1 MRKSNDQRLQA
12 QVIEANSYSD
22 EASDSDEQEEPDY
35 DEMNNED
42 QGNREYIEDYVEESF
57 FENFMK
63 SELNRHQGS
72 R

>member
-1 MRKSNDQRLQA
+1 MRKSDDQRLQA

-63 SELNRHQGS
+63 SKINRHQSS

>member
-1 MRKSNDQRLQA
+1 MKRNDDQNKK
-12 QVIEANSYSD
+12 QVIETNSYSE
-22 EASDSDEQEEPDY
+22 EASESEEQEEPDY

-42 QGNREYIEDYVEESF
+42 QGNREYMDDYGEDCF

-63 SELNRHQGS
+63 SEVIRHQGL

>member
-1 MRKSNDQRLQA
+1 M
-12 QVIEANSYSD
+12 EAHSYTE
-22 EASDSDEQEEPDY
+22 EASESDNREEPDY

-42 QGNREYIEDYVEESF
+42 QGNREYMDDYVEESF

-63 SELNRHQGS
+63 SKLNRHKCI